1 MAVQPQV
8 TVLLPTYNWSAV
20 LRYAIASVLRQTFT
34 DFELLVIGD
43 GCTDDSEQVTAE
55 AGDPRVRWINLP
67 ANTGHQ
73 SGPNNEGLRQARG
86 EFIAYHGHDDLWL
99 PHHLGVMVE
108 ALQSTGA
115 DLAHS
120 LCLLVPAAGASGWLL
135 IPQRELGTYAPPLC
149 VVHRRSLTERIG
161 GWRPY
166 RELGTTPPDV
176 ELWRRAAA
184 SGAKLTFVPRL
195 TGIKFPASVRR
206 DVYRTR
212 PHQEQ
217 EAWSAR
223 IASDR
228 DLEAHLLGQAVTGRT
243 DLMESWSY
251 RELLRG
257 FVRQTA
263 RRLRTRLRFRSE
275 TLDAIRRYKGLDR

>member
-1 MAVQPQV
+1 MNPQV
-8 TVLLPTYNWSAV
+8 TVILPTYNWSSV
-20 LRYAIASVLRQTFT
+20 LRYAIRSVLGQTFT
-34 DFELLVIGD
+34 NFELLVIGD
-43 GCTDDSEQVTAE
+43 GCTDDSEQVAAE
-55 AGDPRVRWINLP
+55 SGDPRVRWINLS

-86 EFIAYHGHDDLWL
+86 EIIAYHGHDDLWL
-99 PHHLGVMVE
+99 PHHLAVMVDS
-108 ALQSTGA
+108 LHTTGA

-120 LCLLVPAAGASGWLL
+120 LCFMVPAEGEAGWLL

-149 VVHRRSLTERIG
+149 VVHRKSLTDRMG
-161 GWRPY
+161 GWQLY

-212 PHQEQ
+212 PTHEQQE
-217 EAWSAR
+217 WTSR
-223 IASDR
+223 IAADP
-228 DLEAHLLGQAVTGRT
+228 DLEAHLLAHAVTGRT
-243 DLMESWSY
+243 ELMESWSY

-257 FVRQTA
+257 FARQTA
-263 RRLRTRLRFRSE
+263 RRLRTRLRFRRE
-275 TLDAIRRYKGLDR
+275 TLDTIRRYKGLDR